1 MFLLCFQLLFMG
13 WADRKKYM
21 HGSDDTDK
29 KVFPCSDQSESFRVI
44 AVCCQHPM
52 DCPAF
57 WTIVLWRSVPA
68 RMYNEDWFSCFAVYT
83 VLFMKRV
90 SAMPEKRRAE
100 AAALLQEWLAE

>member
-1 MFLLCFQLLFMG
+1 MG

-29 KVFPCSDQSESFRVI
+29 KVFPCSDQSESVRVI

-68 RMYNEDWFSCFAVYT
+68 RMYNEDWVFPFRRIYRAFHET
-83 VLFMKRV
+83 DFRHAGKM
-90 SAMPEKRRAE
+90 RAE
-100 AAALLQEWLAE
+100 AAALLQEWLEE